1 MRTSPGNKVMFP
13 ELQQALHLLRPQQI
27 ARKTQVAPPPINV
40 KPRKQGARKGPLDII
55 EFLASEGG
63 IRDHQGELKALDVH
77 KKFVPGFGRLVR
89 ETGLPLD
96 TARERAAEQGYFD
109 HIYGDRDRAS
119 SMSTVA
125 DLLRLVDE
133 THRGKRAYTPEGH
146 RERERLD
153 AEKVEGSGDDA
164 NQALDASALSEL
176 EALGYKAGDPFTDR
190 VLAIMRGQDMD
201 PIDAIEQASMQE
213 TEEAGAS
220 SIVDE
225 IPFFGG
231 DDEAQPRAPSG
242 GGEEVGA
249 SGQPVERPGPQGEA
263 EGVGASPQDAGEGST
278 LVSEAPN
285 RPGAVQ
291 GAGEREP
298 SIEEQAG
305 AAFDAALD
313 EHFPLLPRRRAS
325 LRTRSR
331 LSRLA
336 ISRRSWTP
344 PAPRRRGGP
353 VRTARSTS

>member
-1 MRTSPGNKVMFP
+1 VNTALKAGADKADSPRWQAVRQQFIDVMRELQQADPELFAHHANLPGNKVLFP
-13 ELQQALHLLRPQQI
+13 ELQQAPEASGTI
-27 ARKTQVAPPPINV
+27 PPENSSVPAPINV
-40 KPRKQGARKGPLDII
+40 RPRKQGARKGPLDII

-89 ETGLPLD
+89 ETGLPHD

-125 DLLRLVDE
+125 DLLRLIDE

-231 DDEAQPRAPSG
+231 DDEAQPGAPSG

-249 SGQPVERPGPQGEA
+249 ERPT
-263 EGVGASPQDAGEGST
+263 SRKT
-278 LVSEAPN
+278 
-285 RPGAVQ
+285 RPA
-291 GAGEREP
+291 
-298 SIEEQAG
+298 
-305 AAFDAALD
+305 
-313 EHFPLLPRRRAS
+313 
-325 LRTRSR
+325 
-331 LSRLA
+331 
-336 ISRRSWTP
+336 RRS
-344 PAPRRRGGP
+344 
-353 VRTARSTS
+353 